1 MHKAAHGTTAPQ
13 DLAAHTRGGSPQ
25 DLAASRHVCAH
36 GAVRSVPVPLERG
49 PRRQASFET
58 TGSEIHRMTR
68 CTRLQVD
75 QPQPACVSLPR
86 GCEDRAQ
93 CIPSLTPVPIRSS
106 GYGVTLVM
114 GKHALDALP
123 FRRKN
128 MAVAARVASRHATRG
143 GRLRVAVYAYP
154 LTARFTVA
162 VPRTIC
168 LRVIVGGQRAF
179 STTTVQLRSSAGGL
193 AVTAVA
199 VGLLAVATTMSLGT

>member
-1 MHKAAHGTTAPQ
+1 MH
-13 DLAAHTRGGSPQ
+13 
-25 DLAASRHVCAH
+25 
-36 GAVRSVPVPLERG
+36 PVPY
-49 PRRQASFET
+49 PRPDS
-58 TGSEIHRMTR
+58 
-68 CTRLQVD
+68 
-75 QPQPACVSLPR
+75 
-86 GCEDRAQ
+86 
-93 CIPSLTPVPIRSS
+93 RSS

-128 MAVAARVASRHATRG
+128 MAVAARVRSRHATRLKG

>member
-1 MHKAAHGTTAPQ
+1 MH
-13 DLAAHTRGGSPQ
+13 
-25 DLAASRHVCAH
+25 
-36 GAVRSVPVPLERG
+36 PVPY
-49 PRRQASFET
+49 PRR
-58 TGSEIHRMTR
+58 
-68 CTRLQVD
+68 
-75 QPQPACVSLPR
+75 
-86 GCEDRAQ
+86 
-93 CIPSLTPVPIRSS
+93 VPIRSS
-106 GYGVTLVM
+106 GYGVSLVM

-128 MAVAARVASRHATRG
+128 MAVAARVASHRHRTERQKAARQTPRRG
-143 GRLRVAVYAYP
+143 RYAYP

-179 STTTVQLRSSAGGL
+179 STTTVHLRSSAGGL

>member
-13 DLAAHTRGGSPQ
+13 DL
-25 DLAASRHVCAH
+25 AH

-68 CTRLQVD
+68 CTRLQD
-75 QPQPACVSLPR
+75 QPAREACQRSSLMVMPVPR

-128 MAVAARVASRHATRG
+128 MAVAARVASRHATRLKG

>member
-1 MHKAAHGTTAPQ
+1 
-13 DLAAHTRGGSPQ
+13 
-25 DLAASRHVCAH
+25 VCAH

-68 CTRLQVD
+68 CTRLQD
-75 QPQPACVSLPR
+75 QPANAGTGVSLPR
-86 GCEDRAQ
+86 GSWLRGPRAQ

-128 MAVAARVASRHATRG
+128 MAVAARVASRGTRDKG